1 VPATIDPALLNA
13 VSTITIELPPLVN
26 RLEDLPVLA
35 QYFLEGCNHGSGKQ
49 VGSFQPDA
57 LDLLALYNWPGELD
71 QLREAIAAAHRAAA
85 SHEISAIDLPVIV
98 HHASAAAKRSHRE
111 PERIVL
117 DQLLA
122 SIEKEAILR
131 ALARADGN
139 KSEAAQLLGMT
150 RPRLYRRLVQLG
162 LAGDDGDEPQQEQ
175 PTFIEHDPTE

>member
-1 VPATIDPALLNA
+1 
-13 VSTITIELPPLVN
+13 
-26 RLEDLPVLA
+26 
-35 QYFLEGCNHGSGKQ
+35 
-49 VGSFQPDA
+49 
-57 LDLLALYNWPGELD
+57 
-71 QLREAIAAAHRAAA
+71 
-85 SHEISAIDLPVIV
+85 V
-98 HHASAAAKRSHRE
+98 HHASGAAKRSRRE

-162 LAGDDGDEPQQEQ
+162 LAGDDGDDLHQEQ
-175 PTFIEHDPTE
+175 PEFIERDPTE